1 MDFTE
6 IKERLH
12 KLATTYLCDAD
23 KNIRA
28 LDPAIRPINP
38 DLKLI
43 GRAHTVQCK
52 DDYLTVIKALH
63 DAAAGEVLV
72 VDGQGGRKA
81 IAGELFTTEACRKGL
96 AGMIIDGS
104 IRDIKAVQKLNFPV
118 YFRSIFPVSGSANKI
133 YATQIPISCGGA
145 AIRPGDILLGDS
157 DGVIAVSD
165 AEIAELLPLA
175 EKIQQ
180 TEDIAIK
187 KMKKGESLL
196 EMLNFEEHF
205 SNVKAKKTSKLEFKL

>member
-6 IKERLH
+6 IKKRLL
-12 KLATTYLCDAD
+12 KLDTTSLCDAD
-23 KNIRA
+23 KKIRTI
-28 LDPAIRPINP
+28 DPAIRPVRP

-72 VDGQGGRKA
+72 VNGQGGCKA
-81 IAGELFTTEACRKGL
+81 LAGEMFTTEACRKGL
-96 AGMIIDGS
+96 AGMIIDGF
-104 IRDIKAVQKLNFPV
+104 IRDIKAVRKLNFPV
-118 YFRSIFPVSGSANKI
+118 YFRSIFPISGSANKI
-133 YATQIPISCGGA
+133 FETQIPISCGGIT
-145 AIRPGDILLGDS
+145 IRPGDILLGDG

-165 AEIAELLPLA
+165 AEIIELLPLA

-180 TEDIAIK
+180 TENVAIT

-196 EMLNFEEHF
+196 EMLNFKEHF
-205 SNVKAKKTSKLEFKL
+205 SNVKAKKASKLGFKF